1 MTWKEDALF
10 HAKEQDPKESCGLL
24 LNIRGKE
31 KYFPCQNLAI
41 TSHQCF
47 IMNPEDF
54 VAGDSLGEIIG
65 IVHSHPTT
73 PPVASEADKISC
85 EDSNLPWYIINP
97 KTEAWGYY
105 EPCGFKAPLLGRPW
119 VWGVTDCL
127 SLVEDWYL
135 QEKQISFKKAT
146 RPLTP
151 EIFAENPRSK
161 EDGDFNNYLITAGF
175 RLLAPND
182 KLQNGDVLAMS
193 ILGKGLNHVGI
204 FIDGDVLH
212 HLGDRLSCREP
223 YNPWLLKCTG
233 GRYRY
238 ASQN

>member
-1 MTWKEDALF
+1 MTWKDDALL

-41 TSHQCF
+41 TAHQCF

-54 VAGDSLGEIIG
+54 VKGDELGEIIG
-65 IVHSHPTT
+65 IVHSHPIT
-73 PPVASEADKISC
+73 PPIASEADKISC
-85 EDSNLPWYIINP
+85 EDSNLPWYIVNP
-97 KTEAWGYY
+97 KTETWGYY
-105 EPCGFKAPLLGRPW
+105 EPCGFKPPLLGRTW
-119 VWGVTDCL
+119 VWGITDCL
-127 SLVEDWYL
+127 SLVEDWYS
-135 QEKQISFKKAT
+135 QEKGISFKKAT

-151 EIFAENPRSK
+151 QIFHENPQSE
-161 EDGDFNNYLITAGF
+161 EDGDFNNYLISAGF
-175 RLLAPND
+175 RALMPNE
-182 KLQNGDVLAMS
+182 KLKNGDVLAMS

-204 FIDGDVLH
+204 FLDGDVLH

-238 ASQN
+238 DA